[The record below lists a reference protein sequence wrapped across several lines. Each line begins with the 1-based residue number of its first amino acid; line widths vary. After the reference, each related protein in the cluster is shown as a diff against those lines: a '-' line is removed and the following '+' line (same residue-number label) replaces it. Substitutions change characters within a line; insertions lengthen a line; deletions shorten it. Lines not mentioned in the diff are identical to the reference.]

1 MAAERDWSSLPSDML
16 ALVLERLGWSS
27 HPRLRADV
35 PALALRRVALLSSVD
50 HPAPTQLRGCR
61 RSNQHQDL
69 LLQRTT
75 PHVVLT
81 FLHLPNRSLDERRIR
96 VAVYAPL
103 LLRLHRIRRWLAEGV
118 LRQHDPGATAH
129 PLDRTEFNVEAGT
142 QLIPAARSA
151 TRCSTMACFDSH
163 LFESDQGE
171 LMAVLVGYNGA
182 PIHVT
187 KLNETTMEW
196 DKLETWEGRALFTG
210 TYTTMMRKTKFKSM
224 QNKVFLPKL
233 YEWPKTIH
241 LTLLFVMVKQHL
253 YQSHTHHLA

>member
-61 RSNQHQDL
+61 RSNQHQ
-69 LLQRTT
+69 
-75 PHVVLT
+75 
-81 FLHLPNRSLDERRIR
+81 
-96 VAVYAPL
+96 
-103 LLRLHRIRRWLAEGV
+103 GV